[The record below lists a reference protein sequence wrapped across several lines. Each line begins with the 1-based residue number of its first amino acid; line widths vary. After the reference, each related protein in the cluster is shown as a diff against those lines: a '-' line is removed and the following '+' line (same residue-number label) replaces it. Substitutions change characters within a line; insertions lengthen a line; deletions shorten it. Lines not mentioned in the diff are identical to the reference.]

1 MADPVIAD
9 YFRVMAVWQRKTG
22 LPSDVMVNSFVFRN
36 QNLAGPLGGGLEGR
50 IRTALDEFYFGRV
63 GDTVASIS
71 SFMVGAAFEGLT
83 YRIYDLAD
91 VPPRPVHVEES
102 TAYGTGS
109 FSTGTPLPEE
119 CACVVSW
126 LTAVRGPHGRGRS
139 FLGGFGNQAVSID
152 ADSGTARVGPTL
164 QSSIQTAADRLLGDN
179 NQDVELHILGA
190 QGPNRVRTGY
200 IDNAWDTQRRRGLK
214 PTSRVSIAGI
224 GT

>member
-50 IRTALDEFYFGRV
+50 IKTALDEFYFGRV
-63 GDTVASIS
+63 GDTQGSIS
-71 SFMVGAAFEGLT
+71 SHMRGGSFSGLT

-91 VPPRPVHVEES
+91 TPPRPVHIEES
-102 TAYGTGS
+102 GAYATAA
-109 FSTGTPLPEE
+109 FSTGNPLPEE
-119 CACVVSW
+119 VACVVSW
-126 LTAVRGPHGRGRS
+126 QTAVRGPHGRGRT
-139 FLGGFGNQAVSID
+139 FLGGFATEASGTD
-152 ADSGTARVGPTL
+152 TETGTARVHANLSG
-164 QSSIQTAADRLLGDN
+164 SIQTAADRLLGDN

-200 IDNAWDTQRRRGLK
+200 VDNAWDTQRRRGLK
-214 PTSRVSIAGI
+214 SSSRVVIAGI